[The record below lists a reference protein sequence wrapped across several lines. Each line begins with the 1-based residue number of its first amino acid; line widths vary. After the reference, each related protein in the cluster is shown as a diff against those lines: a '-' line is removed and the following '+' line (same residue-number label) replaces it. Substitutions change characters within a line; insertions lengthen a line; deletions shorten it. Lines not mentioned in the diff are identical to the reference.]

1 MGHNLVAPQVACQ
14 AVCPE
19 VCQVASPAV
28 PQVLMPPVALALV
41 DQPSKRSIKSTLIWW
56 SIRRCFTNCGTRIH
70 TQQLKPSSIIILFA
84 FSSLFLSSYTAF
96 RHHSSSSCVPKT
108 NSCSHL
114 QLT

>member
-28 PQVLMPPVALALV
+28 PQVPMPPVALALV

-56 SIRRCFTNCGTRIH
+56 SIPLLHQLWDKNTH
-70 TQQLKPSSIIILFA
+70 TTSIIILFSLSFVVHCLSTSFIIIMRSKNKLL
-84 FSSLFLSSYTAF
+84 FSL
-96 RHHSSSSCVPKT
+96 
-108 NSCSHL
+108 NN
-114 QLT
+114 